1 MDSNHKRRILIVDD
15 DPVSL
20 KILDIVLSKEK
31 QYEIY
36 QAENG
41 EDGVRIAHNANPDV
55 IISDY
60 YMPGM
65 NGLEFC
71 RSIKNDPELNKTIF
85 ILLTVETDIIKKVA
99 SLEEGADDYIE
110 KTISSSVL
118 LSKVKAFLRIKNL
131 QDELVE
137 EKEKL
142 KAANRLLE
150 VNFRE
155 LIAVLLKILEIQIPG
170 ASDRAGIAKEAA
182 RYIATNMG
190 INPDE
195 TKGIVFGAL
204 MHELGKTGLPQT
216 IIKKSCQDLS
226 TEEQEV
232 FHQHPLIGSI
242 IISTISGFKGSA
254 DDIYH
259 QYENYD
265 GSGLPSRLMGN
276 EISTGARILRS
287 INFQEELFGI
297 GLSTE
302 NLIERIRLAMGKQ
315 LDPSVA
321 SHLVNF
327 LIQNDDK
334 LSQNKDRI
342 SVEDLTVGMV
352 VAEDIYSS
360 NGTKIVP
367 KNVEIKDWMLSI
379 ILERNVVDPIIG
391 GIYVFKKK

>member
-1 MDSNHKRRILIVDD
+1 MGFNHKRKILIVDD

-36 QAENG
+36 QAGNG
-41 EDGVRIAHNANPDV
+41 EEGVRMARDTKPDV

-65 NGLEFC
+65 NGFEFC
-71 RSIKNDPELNKTIF
+71 RSIKSDPELNKTIF
-85 ILLTVETDIIKKVA
+85 ILLTVETDIVKKIA

-142 KAANRLLE
+142 KAANQLLE
-150 VNFRE
+150 VDFRE

-170 ASDRAGIAKEAA
+170 AGDRASVAKEAA
-182 RYIATNMG
+182 LHIAANMG
-190 INPDE
+190 IDPEE
-195 TKGIVFGAL
+195 TKKIVFGAL
-204 MHELGKTGLPQT
+204 MHELGKTGLPRA
-216 IIKKSCQDLS
+216 IIKKGHQDLS
-226 TEEQEV
+226 TEEQEA
-232 FHQHPLIGSI
+232 FHQYPLIGSI
-242 IISTISGFKGSA
+242 IISTISGFKDSA
-254 DDIYH
+254 ADVYH

-265 GSGLPSRLMGN
+265 GSGFPNRLMGN
-276 EISTGARILRS
+276 EITIGARILRS

-297 GLSTE
+297 GLSSE
-302 NLIERIRLAMGKQ
+302 KVIERIRLAMGKH

-327 LIQNDDK
+327 LIENDDK
-334 LSQNKDRI
+334 LSQNKEKI
-342 SVEDLTVGMV
+342 SVEDIRVGMV

-367 KNVEIKDWMLSI
+367 KNVQIKDWMLNI
-379 ILERNVVDPIIG
+379 IFERNAVDPIIG
-391 GIYVFKKK
+391 GIYVFKE